1 MIFAIEIDIEIDNK
15 IDIVIAIEIAIV
27 YICISLKQKMEIY
40 KGNSQT
46 YSEELKAINTKYNTI
61 SFLRLISILLFLGS
75 LFYYIKTSESVFV
88 IMAIVLFAGFLVLM
102 RIHSKLSFQRKI
114 KTALVAIN
122 KNEITYLERKSIP
135 FENGAEFN
143 DFHHPYAYDLDI
155 FGDHSLFQNL
165 NRTAT
170 YIGKKTLAKQLLTL
184 LPNVEILKNHQ
195 AVQEL
200 KDKLNWR
207 QEFLAFAKVGQDSE
221 TFYKTLLQWRGY
233 NSKPLSK
240 GAVVISYLFPTLF
253 ASCIIAYLLTSNMV
267 FLTYSSYLFVINL
280 GVLGNFTKRIQMEIA
295 QSENINTIISQYS
308 LLVQKIENEN
318 FQSEK
323 LKELQQKLNFKGQK
337 ASAHLQKLAEL
348 FSSMETIGN
357 FVTALLFN
365 GTFLFNLHVL
375 KSMIAWKKEHAEV
388 LEEWLEVIGEFEML
402 NSLANFA
409 YNNPEFAYPLLN
421 ADYEIS
427 FSNLSH
433 PLLNPATRV
442 GNEVQFQPQSFM
454 ILTGSN
460 MSGKSTFL
468 RSLGINM
475 VLAGMGSP
483 VCASKANVHP
493 LPVLVS
499 MRLSDSLSDSE
510 SYFFAEIKRLK
521 QIMDELEENPA
532 FVLLDEILRGTNS
545 DDKRN
550 GTIEVVKKVIAK
562 KAIGAIATHDIEVC
576 LTTNE
581 FPDILTNKCFEVEIN
596 NDELHFDYTLR
607 DGICKNKSA
616 TFLMKKMGVI

>member
-1 MIFAIEIDIEIDNK
+1 
-15 IDIVIAIEIAIV
+15 
-27 YICISLKQKMEIY
+27 MEIY
-40 KGNSQT
+40 KSNSQN
-46 YSEELKAINTKYNTI
+46 YSQELKAINTKYNTI
-61 SFLRLISILLFLGS
+61 SFLRFVSILLFLAS
-75 LFYYIKTSESVFV
+75 LFYYIKTSESVF
-88 IMAIVLFAGFLVLM
+88 AITAIALFAGFLFLM
-102 RIHSKLSFQRKI
+102 RIHSKLSFQKKI
-114 KTALVAIN
+114 KIVLVQIN
-122 KNEITYLERKSIP
+122 DNEKNYLDRKTIP

-155 FGDHSLFQNL
+155 FGEHSLFQNL

-170 YIGKKTLAKQLLTL
+170 FIGKKTLAKQLLTL
-184 LPNVEILKNHQ
+184 LPNDEIVKNHQ

-200 KDKLNWR
+200 SKKLNWR
-207 QEFLAFAKVGQDSE
+207 QEFLAFAKVGQDNE
-221 TFYKTLLQWRGY
+221 TFYKTLLQWRVY

-240 GAVVISYLFPTLF
+240 GAVVISYLFPALF
-253 ASCIIAYLLTSNMV
+253 VCCLIAYLVTSNTV
-267 FLTYSSYLFVINL
+267 FLTYSSFMFVINL

-308 LLVQKIENEN
+308 LLVQKIENES
-318 FQSEK
+318 FESEK
-323 LKELQQKLNFKGQK
+323 LKNLQQKLNFKGQK

-348 FSSMETIGN
+348 FSNMETIGN

-365 GTFLFNLHVL
+365 GTFLFNLHIL

-409 YNNPEFAYPLLN
+409 YNNPDFTYPKLN
-421 ADYEIS
+421 SNYEIS

-433 PLLNPATRV
+433 PLLNPASRV
-442 GNEVQFQPQSFM
+442 GNEVEFQPQSFM

-475 VLAGMGSP
+475 VLSGMGSP
-483 VCASKANVHP
+483 VCASSANVHP

-562 KAIGAIATHDIEVC
+562 KAVGAIATHDIEVC
-576 LTTNE
+576 LTTNQY
-581 FPDILTNKCFEVEIN
+581 PDILTNKCFEVEIS
-596 NDELHFDYTLR
+596 NDELHFDYKLR

>member
-1 MIFAIEIDIEIDNK
+1 ME
-15 IDIVIAIEIAIV
+15 V
-27 YICISLKQKMEIY
+27 YKS
-40 KGNSQT
+40 NSKEHSQD
-46 YSEELKAINTKYNTI
+46 LKAINSKYNTI
-61 SFLRLISILLFLGS
+61 SFFRFISVILLLAS
-75 LFYYIKTSESVFV
+75 LFYYIKTSETVFV
-88 IMAIVLFAGFLVLM
+88 ITAIILFAGFIILM
-102 RIHSKLSFQRKI
+102 RIHSKLSFQKKV

-122 KNEITYLERKSIP
+122 ENEITYLERKSLP

-155 FGDHSLFQNL
+155 FGEHSLFQNL

-170 YIGKKTLAKQLLTL
+170 FIGKKTLAKQLLTL
-184 LPNVEILKNHQ
+184 LPNDEILKNHK

-200 KDKLNWR
+200 REKLNWR
-207 QEFLAFAKVGQDSE
+207 QEFLAFAKIGQDSE
-221 TFYKTLLQWRGY
+221 SFYKTLLKWSVF

-240 GAVVISYLFPTLF
+240 VAVIISYLFPALF
-253 ASCIIAYLLTSNMV
+253 FGCFLGYLLTSNLV
-267 FLTYSSYLFVINL
+267 LLKYVSVLFVINL
-280 GVLGNFTKRIQMEIA
+280 TILGNFTKRIQMEIA
-295 QSENINTIISQYS
+295 QSDNINKIISQYS
-308 LLVQKIENEN
+308 LLVQKIENES

-323 LKELQQKLNFKGQK
+323 LIALQQKLYFKNQK
-337 ASAHLQKLAEL
+337 ASLHLQKLAEL
-348 FSSMETIGN
+348 FSKMESIGN
-357 FVTALLFN
+357 FVTAILFN
-365 GTFLFNLHVL
+365 GTFLFNIHVL
-375 KSMIAWKKEHAEV
+375 KAMIAWKKEHAIV

-409 YNNPEFAYPLLN
+409 YNNPDFVYPTLN
-421 ADYEIS
+421 SDYEIE

-475 VLAGMGSP
+475 VLSGMGSP

-521 QIMDELEENPA
+521 QIMDELEDNPA

-581 FPDILTNKCFEVEIN
+581 YPNILTNKCFEVEIN
-596 NDELHFDYTLR
+596 NNELHFDYKLR

-616 TFLMKKMGVI
+616 TFLMQKMGVI

>member
-1 MIFAIEIDIEIDNK
+1 
-15 IDIVIAIEIAIV
+15 
-27 YICISLKQKMEIY
+27 MEIY
-40 KGNSQT
+40 KSNSQH
-46 YSEELKAINTKYNTI
+46 YSQELKTINSKYNTI
-61 SFLRLISILLFLGS
+61 SFFRFISIILFLAS

-88 IMAIVLFAGFLVLM
+88 ISAVILFAGFVILM
-102 RIHSKLSFQRKI
+102 RIHSKLAFQKKI

-122 KNEITYLERKSIP
+122 QNEIDYLDRKSLP
-135 FENGAEFN
+135 FENGLEFN

-155 FGDHSLFQNL
+155 FGEHSLFQNL

-170 YIGKKTLAKQLLTL
+170 FIGKKTLAKQLLTL
-184 LPNVEILKNHQ
+184 LPNVEILRNHN

-200 KDKLNWR
+200 NEKLNWR
-207 QEFLAFAKVGQDSE
+207 QEFLAFAKVGKDSE
-221 TFYKTLLQWRGY
+221 MFYNTLLQWRIY

-240 GAVVISYLFPTLF
+240 AAVVISYALPALFV
-253 ASCIIAYLLTSNMV
+253 SCLIVYLMTSNTA
-267 FLTYSSYLFVINL
+267 FLTYMSFLFVINL
-280 GVLGNFTKRIQMEIA
+280 SVLGFFTKRIQMEIA

-318 FQSEK
+318 FKSEK
-323 LKELQQKLNFKGQK
+323 LKDLQQKLNFKNQK
-337 ASAHLQKLAEL
+337 ASVHLQKLAEL
-348 FSSMETIGN
+348 FSNMETIGN

-365 GTFLFNLHVL
+365 GTFLFNIHVL
-375 KSMIAWKKEHAEV
+375 KAMIAWKKEHAEV

-409 YNNPEFAYPLLN
+409 YNNPDFVYPELN
-421 ADYEIS
+421 SDYKIS
-427 FSNLSH
+427 FSDLSH
-433 PLLNPATRV
+433 PLLNPLTRV

-475 VLAGMGSP
+475 VLSGIGSP
-483 VCASKANVHP
+483 VCAGQANVHP

-521 QIMDELEENPA
+521 QIMDELEGNPA

-581 FPDILTNKCFEVEIN
+581 YPDTLTNKCFEVEISN
-596 NDELHFDYTLR
+596 NELHFDYKLR

-616 TFLMKKMGVI
+616 TFLMQKMGVI